1 MNEWYTEYEGNTIRI
16 ENRWS
21 SERLFIND
29 KLHDEGIGLS
39 SRSKLLGKLP
49 DGRLVKA
56 CIGSG
61 FWRLK
66 CVIFV
71 EDEVILRT

>member
-29 KLHDEGIGLS
+29 KLHDE
-39 SRSKLLGKLP
+39 
-49 DGRLVKA
+49 
-56 CIGSG
+56 
-61 FWRLK
+61 
-66 CVIFV
+66 
-71 EDEVILRT
+71 VILRT